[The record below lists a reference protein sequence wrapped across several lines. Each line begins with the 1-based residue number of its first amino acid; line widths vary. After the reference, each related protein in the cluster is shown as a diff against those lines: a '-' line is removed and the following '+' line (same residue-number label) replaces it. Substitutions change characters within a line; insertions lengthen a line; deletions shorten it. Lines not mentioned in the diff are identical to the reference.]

1 MAGAL
6 CGERGLSL
14 IELLVAMAMMGLV
27 MAATVTLLLAGHAAH
42 AVGTARAE
50 ATQSARVALERMGS
64 ELRQAGYD
72 PQGTR
77 FEPILVAEPA
87 RVTLQRD
94 LNENGVIDPTRER
107 ITYLLR
113 GSVLRREAGGGAQ
126 PLAEGVSRLQLT
138 YYDRADA
145 LTTDP
150 TQVASVG
157 IWIEVSRATAFP
169 SGPDRHGDSGA
180 LP

>member
-1 MAGAL
+1 MAGAVPD
-6 CGERGLSL
+6 ERGVSL
-14 IELLVAMAMMGLV
+14 IELLVAMAMAGLV

-42 AVGTARAE
+42 TVGTARAE

-94 LNENGVIDPTRER
+94 LNENGVIDPPGSGSPISFAAPCSGARRAGEPSPSPR
-107 ITYLLR
+107 ACR
-113 GSVLRREAGGGAQ
+113 GSG
-126 PLAEGVSRLQLT
+126 
-138 YYDRADA
+138 
-145 LTTDP
+145 
-150 TQVASVG
+150 
-157 IWIEVSRATAFP
+157 
-169 SGPDRHGDSGA
+169 
-180 LP
+180 